1 MTVEGKGGSPDV
13 SIVCVSLN
21 TAIDK
26 RLLVPGLQLGAV
38 NRAVHVDATAGGKGL
53 NVARAAQSLGTDVL
67 AVGFAGGSNGDW
79 IRGKLDMIGLPH
91 QMVPIAGE
99 SRICLNM
106 IDEYTSRSTEVLE
119 PGPEILA
126 AEKEQFLALWHL
138 LCKPGRWLTLSGSLP
153 RGLGD
158 GFYAELVALAREVG
172 AFVVLDTSGKPLKL
186 GVAGGPHTVKPNEE
200 EFRQWCGADPRD
212 HAAVRRVAEELGSD
226 YGVQTLLVSLGR
238 EGCLAAKPDGRLWL
252 AVPPAVDAVNP
263 VGSGDSFV
271 AGWTVACSRGLGVPD
286 ALRCAVAAGTVN
298 AMSPGTG
305 EVSRDAAEAM
315 ASRVIVTEL

>member
-1 MTVEGKGGSPDV
+1 MSDVGNGGSPDM

-26 RLLVPGLQLGAV
+26 RLLVPVFQLGAV
-38 NRAVHVDATAGGKGL
+38 NRAVQVNATAGGKGL
-53 NVARAAQSLGTDVL
+53 NVARVAQSLGADVL

-79 IRGKLDMIGLPH
+79 IRRKLDSIDLAH
-91 QMVPIAGE
+91 QMVPIAQE

-106 IDEYTSRSTEVLE
+106 IDRDTGQSTEVLE
-119 PGPEILA
+119 PGPEISA
-126 AEKEQFLALWHL
+126 AEKEQFLALWKK
-138 LCKPGRWLTLSGSLP
+138 LCVPGRWLSLSGSLP
-153 RGLGD
+153 RGLGND
-158 GFYAELVALAREVG
+158 FYARLVAEARG
-172 AFVVLDTSGKPLKL
+172 AGAWVVLDTSGEPLQL
-186 GVAGGPHTVKPNEE
+186 GVLSGPHTVKPNEE

-212 HAAVRRVAEELGSD
+212 YAAVRRVAAELGSH
-226 YGVQTLLVSLGR
+226 GVQTLLVSLGR
-238 EGCLAAKPDGRLWL
+238 EGCIAAKPDGSLWL

-271 AGWTVACSRGLGVPD
+271 AGWTVACSRGLAVSE

-305 EVSRDAAEAM
+305 EVDRSAAEAM
-315 ASRVIVTEL
+315 ASRVVVTQL